1 MVSLR
6 YTRSL
11 YGNLPLPGGVA
22 VGEADQRGVDR
33 RVLGYDDLGAERLAR
48 TSELWLEGAAR
59 PLQRGLCELWIEL
72 CRLGRGARDVPGVH
86 RHVRQLLGGR
96 PARRQLADLQLE
108 CAGQASLAPG
118 VEQ

>member
-1 MVSLR
+1 MVSQR

-22 VGEADQRGVDR
+22 AGEADQTVVDR
-33 RVLGYDDLGAERLAR
+33 RVLGYGDLGAECLAG

-72 CRLGRGARDVPGVH
+72 RRLARGARDVPGVH
-86 RHVRQLLGGR
+86 RHVRQLLAGR
-96 PARRQLADLQLE
+96 PARRQLAHLQLE
-108 CAGQASLAPG
+108 CAFQSSLAPG